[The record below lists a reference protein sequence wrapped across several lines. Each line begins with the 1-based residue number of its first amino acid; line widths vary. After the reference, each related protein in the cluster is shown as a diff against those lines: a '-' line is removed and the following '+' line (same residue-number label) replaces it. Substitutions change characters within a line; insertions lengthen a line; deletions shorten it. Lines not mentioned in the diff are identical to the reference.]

1 MALPPSEHQHC
12 TDEAQKDETVLSIYI
27 YIYIYIY
34 MYIYIN
40 ICISSESPINGSRFQ
55 FLRCLLRKKY

>member
-12 TDEAQKDETVLSIYI
+12 TDEAQKAETILSIYI
-27 YIYIYIY
+27 YIYI
-34 MYIYIN
+34 YIYIN